1 MAQALWFLLG
11 LGLGLALDFLLVKVM
26 LRSVEE
32 KVLALESARVLERL
46 NLLESELR
54 WQMAKAQALIQ
65 GSTNLKARVAL
76 AIELESARVME
87 RVNLLESELRWQMAK
102 AQALELDLERANQKL
117 SVKAKETVQELLK
130 EKGLEQ
136 VQE

>member
-1 MAQALWFLLG
+1 MEWVSLLG
-11 LGLGLALDFLLVKVM
+11 FLM
-26 LRSVEE
+26 
-32 KVLALESARVLERL
+32 
-46 NLLESELR
+46 R
-54 WQMAKAQALIQ
+54 WAVGLIQ
-65 GSTNLKARVAL
+65 GSANLKARVAL

-117 SVKAKETVQELLK
+117 SVKARETVQELLK

>member
-1 MAQALWFLLG
+1 MEWVLLLG
-11 LGLGLALDFLLVKVM
+11 FLMGWAVG
-26 LRSVEE
+26 
-32 KVLALESARVLERL
+32 
-46 NLLESELR
+46 
-54 WQMAKAQALIQ
+54 LIQ

>member
-54 WQMAKAQALIQ
+54 WQMAKAQAL
-65 GSTNLKARVAL
+65 
-76 AIELESARVME
+76 
-87 RVNLLESELRWQMAK
+87 
-102 AQALELDLERANQKL
+102 ELDLERANQKL
-117 SVKAKETVQELLK
+117 SVKATEMVQALVK
-130 EKGLEQ
+130 EKEQ
-136 VQE
+136 D

>member
-26 LRSVEE
+26 LHSVQE
-32 KVLALESARVLERL
+32 KVLALESARVMERL
-46 NLLESELR
+46 
-54 WQMAKAQALIQ
+54 
-65 GSTNLKARVAL
+65 
-76 AIELESARVME
+76 
-87 RVNLLESELRWQMAK
+87 NLLESELRWQMAK

-130 EKGLEQ
+130 EKGLGQ

>member
-32 KVLALESARVLERL
+32 KMLA
-46 NLLESELR
+46 
-54 WQMAKAQALIQ
+54 
-65 GSTNLKARVAL
+65 
-76 AIELESARVME
+76 LESARVME
-87 RVNLLESELRWQMAK
+87 RLNLLESELRWQMAK

>member
-32 KVLALESARVLERL
+32 RVLA
-46 NLLESELR
+46 
-54 WQMAKAQALIQ
+54 
-65 GSTNLKARVAL
+65 
-76 AIELESARVME
+76 LESARVME

>member
-32 KVLALESARVLERL
+32 KVLALESARVMERL

-54 WQMAKAQALIQ
+54 WQMAKA
-65 GSTNLKARVAL
+65 R
-76 AIELESARVME
+76 
-87 RVNLLESELRWQMAK
+87 
-102 AQALELDLERANQKL
+102 ALELDLERVQEKNSKKAKAMVRAL
-117 SVKAKETVQELLK
+117 VKA
-130 EKGLEQ
+130 KGLEQ

>member
-26 LRSVEE
+26 LHSVQE
-32 KVLALESARVLERL
+32 KVLALESARVMERL
-46 NLLESELR
+46 
-54 WQMAKAQALIQ
+54 
-65 GSTNLKARVAL
+65 
-76 AIELESARVME
+76 
-87 RVNLLESELRWQMAK
+87 NLLESELRWQMAK

-136 VQE
+136 VQK

>member
-1 MAQALWFLLG
+1 MEWVSLLG
-11 LGLGLALDFLLVKVM
+11 FLMGWAVG
-26 LRSVEE
+26 
-32 KVLALESARVLERL
+32 
-46 NLLESELR
+46 
-54 WQMAKAQALIQ
+54 LIQ
-65 GSTNLKARVAL
+65 GSANLKARVAL

-117 SVKAKETVQELLK
+117 SVKARETVQELLK

>member
-1 MAQALWFLLG
+1 M
-11 LGLGLALDFLLVKVM
+11 KVM

-46 NLLESELR
+46 
-54 WQMAKAQALIQ
+54 
-65 GSTNLKARVAL
+65 
-76 AIELESARVME
+76 
-87 RVNLLESELRWQMAK
+87 NLLESELRWQMAK

>member
-1 MAQALWFLLG
+1 MEWVLLLG
-11 LGLGLALDFLLVKVM
+11 FLMGWAVG
-26 LRSVEE
+26 
-32 KVLALESARVLERL
+32 
-46 NLLESELR
+46 
-54 WQMAKAQALIQ
+54 LIQ
-65 GSTNLKARVAL
+65 GSANLKARVAL

-136 VQE
+136 VQG